1 MIGKLKGI
9 IDTVDE
15 DHIILD
21 VAGVGY
27 IVFASSK
34 TISQLGAVGEAASF
48 LIETHIREDH
58 FHLYGFPTTQ
68 EKKWFKILLNVQGVG
83 AKLALSVLSAYG
95 PQELT
100 QIIAAQ
106 DKAMFA
112 KVSGVGPKLATRL
125 TTELKDKVGTISDEF
140 LTSSN
145 VTQLETSAADGTKS
159 DAVSAL
165 TNLGITKMDAFI
177 AVNKIANDD
186 MSVEEIIASALRE
199 VGK

>member
-9 IDTVDE
+9 IDTIDD

-21 VAGVGY
+21 VNGVGY

-34 TISQLGAVGEAASF
+34 TIAQLGTVGEAASF

-58 FHLYGFPTTQ
+58 FHLYGFPNKQ
-68 EKKWFKILLNVQGVG
+68 EKQWFKILLNVQGVG
-83 AKLALSVLSAYG
+83 AKLALGILSAYG
-95 PQELT
+95 PNELT
-100 QIIAAQ
+100 QIIASQ

-112 KVSGVGPKLATRL
+112 KISGVGPKLAARL
-125 TTELKDKVGTISDEF
+125 ATELKDKVGKVVQDFIPNA
-140 LTSSN
+140 N
-145 VTQLETSAADGTKS
+145 VTQLDNAANGVKS

-165 TNLGITKMDAFI
+165 TNLGIGKMDAFI

-186 MSVEEIIASALRE
+186 MTVEEIIATALRE